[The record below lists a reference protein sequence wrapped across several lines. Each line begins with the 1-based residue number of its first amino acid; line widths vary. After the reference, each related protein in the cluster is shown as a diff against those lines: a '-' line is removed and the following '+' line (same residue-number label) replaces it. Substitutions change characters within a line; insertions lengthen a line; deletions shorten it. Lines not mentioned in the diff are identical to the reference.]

1 MVKCIGISKQ
11 SFLIMGTYMCL
22 ILFHSTSLL
31 SAAAAIA
38 AVLLVQAGAYLVMPF
53 LAERAD
59 ARILP
64 YAGVLFTAATGT
76 LIYRLYAL
84 IPLNGIMTSSM
95 PFPGSTYLL
104 ILLPLLIDQAN
115 NPVEYKVMSSLR
127 YAGIFS
133 GMMISVSFFRELL
146 GFGTLLGIQVIP
158 QGSQPLLLLTH
169 SSGAAFLLLL
179 LTVLAI
185 FIYRQITGKHQV
197 LAVLDG
203 NGKSGRQPVLDR
215 IEERDHLQ
223 MALISLLFIVPV
235 MLSVYFM
242 SVYIFPSGFEFDLLV
257 LAAIMLQG
265 VTAAALFIFA
275 DKSSDKIQRIL
286 ENPWLIPAQTVV
298 IALPYSIGFVGY
310 ENEHGFLSGLFGMLL
325 YLVCLWI
332 FVGGILLFQRAVK
345 RKLLF
350 GNRPDILSGLPLM
363 LLIAALGLLILAG
376 FGTIPYAQLP
386 G

>member
-1 MVKCIGISKQ
+1 
-11 SFLIMGTYMCL
+11 MGTYMCL
-22 ILFHSTSLL
+22 ILFHSASLL

-38 AVLLVQAGAYLVMPF
+38 AVLLVQAGAYLILPL
-53 LAERAD
+53 LAERTD

-64 YAGVLFTAATGT
+64 YAGVLFIAAAGT

-84 IPLNGIMTSSM
+84 IPLSGIMTSSM

-115 NPVEYKVMSSLR
+115 HPVEYKVISSLR
-127 YAGIFS
+127 YAGLFS
-133 GMMISVSFFRELL
+133 GMMISVAFFRELL
-146 GFGTLLGIQVIP
+146 GFGTLLGIQVIL

-179 LTVLAI
+179 LTVLTI

-203 NGKSGRQPVLDR
+203 NGKYSRQPVLDR

-223 MALISLLFIVPV
+223 IALISLLFIVPV
-235 MLSVYFM
+235 ILSLYFM
-242 SVYIFPSGFEFDLLV
+242 SVYIFPAGFEFDLLV
-257 LAAIMLQG
+257 LITIILQG

-286 ENPWLIPAQTVV
+286 ENHWLIPAQTVV
-298 IALPYSIGFVGY
+298 IILPYSLGFVGY
-310 ENEHGFLSGLFGMLL
+310 ENEHGFVSGLFGMLL

-350 GNRPDILSGLPLM
+350 GNRPDMLSGLPLM

-376 FGTIPYAQLP
+376 FGTIPYSQLT